1 MTTFTAENATYTTT
15 NVQVKGNTFAIL
27 VVTGAFNYVSVRKVT
42 NNPFGT
48 LGKEFKNF
56 AEATSHYKSPEMQ
69 IALLKVE
76 LGIL

>member
-1 MTTFTAENATYTTT
+1 MTTFTANNATYTTS
-15 NVQVKGNTFAIL
+15 NVEVKGNTFAIL
-27 VVTGAFNYVSVRKVT
+27 VVTGTFNYVSVRKVT

-56 AEATSHYKSPEMQ
+56 AEATNHYKSPEMK